1 MKPAANQYLDKQRI
15 ASCFEASAGTYGTS
29 AQVQKEISAQL
40 IDFLCRYEDI
50 HFSSVFEIGC
60 CTGILTELLCDAVRI
75 NTLYLNDIV
84 DKFCFETARF
94 TADKVGCIKILPGDI
109 ETVALPMNL
118 DLVISSSTFQWIED
132 LAGLLRSIH
141 GSLKS
146 GGYVAFSLFGPG
158 TMAEI
163 AEITGNSLYYH
174 SNEALTQMV
183 EDEFDIVC
191 KHTERRCLYFST
203 VMGVLRHIQETGV
216 GGIIRQKWTKKIHR
230 EFENRYLTS
239 FGSTKGV
246 PVSYVSSFI
255 IARKK

>member
-1 MKPAANQYLDKQRI
+1 MKQPTNQHLDKHRI
-15 ASCFEASAGTYGTS
+15 ASCFEASAATYGKS

-40 IDFLCRYEDI
+40 IDFLGRYEDI
-50 HFSSVFEIGC
+50 HFSNVLEIGC
-60 CTGILTELLCDAVRI
+60 CTGILTELLCDTTRI
-75 NTLYLNDIV
+75 DTLYLNDIV
-84 DKFCFETARF
+84 NKFCMETGRN
-94 TADKVGCIKILPGDI
+94 TKDKVGCLKTLSGDI
-109 ETVALPMNL
+109 ETLSLPENL

-132 LAGLLRSIH
+132 LARLLRNIH
-141 GSLKS
+141 QSLKA
-146 GGYVAFSLFGPG
+146 GGYVAFSLFSPG

-183 EDEFDIVC
+183 ENGFDIVC
-191 KHTERRCLYFST
+191 NHTEKKCIYFTT

-216 GGIIRQKWTKKIHR
+216 GGITRQTWTKKKHR
-230 EFENRYLTS
+230 EFENRYMTS
-239 FGSTKGV
+239 YGSTKGI